1 MPVPE
6 PKQDGAQDEAG
17 TYSVD
22 SVPVAGSDGDLQ
34 DEVAGAPVP
43 AIELRGV
50 WKVFGRNATFAATHM
65 AEGDDPDDVQSATGT
80 TAAVIDAS
88 LEVQRGEIFVIM
100 GLSGSGKS
108 TLVRTINRLFEPTL
122 GQVLIEG
129 QDITNL
135 GPKQLREVR
144 SEQLSMV
151 FQHFALMPHR
161 TVLENAAYGLQT
173 RNVPKDER
181 LDLARDALELVG
193 LGQSGDSMPNE
204 LSGGMRQRVGLARA
218 LATEAPI
225 LLMDEA
231 FSALDPLIKR
241 EMQDQL
247 IELQENLQR
256 TIVFIT
262 HDLNEAMR
270 LGDHIAMLRQ
280 GRIVQ
285 IGTSE
290 EILTDPADDYVA
302 EFVQDV
308 DRSRVITAEK
318 VMVEPVARISS
329 REGAAAALARMKE
342 LQVASLF
349 VTGPD
354 RKLVGAVH
362 SDQVSRALRDKQ
374 HALTATLDERVVTVS
389 PDTPLVELFAPCS
402 TSPMPL
408 AVVNGEGRLLGVVPR
423 VSVMGALSGVEPDPA
438 VETTLPSPGAP
449 ESAVTF
455 EEVPTDA

>member
-6 PKQDGAQDEAG
+6 PLQDSPDPEP
-17 TYSVD
+17 TED
-22 SVPVAGSDGDLQ
+22 SSDGERPTDS
-34 DEVAGAPVP
+34 AP

-50 WKVFGRNATFAATHM
+50 WKVFGRQAADAAARM
-65 AEGDDPDDVQSATGT
+65 AGGEDLELVQAATGT
-80 TAAVIDAS
+80 TAAVVDAS

-122 GQVLIEG
+122 GQIIVEG
-129 QDITNL
+129 TDITKI
-135 GPKQLREVR
+135 GPKQLRKIR
-144 SEQLSMV
+144 SEKISMV

-161 TVLENAAYGLQT
+161 SVLENGAYGLQV

-181 LDLARDALELVG
+181 LQRAREALELVG
-193 LGQSGDSMPNE
+193 LGQWVDSYPNE

-218 LATEAPI
+218 LATDAPI

-247 IELQENLQR
+247 IELQEDLHR

-270 LGDHIAMLRQ
+270 LGDRIAVLRQ

-290 EILTDPADDYVA
+290 EILTEPADEYVSK
-302 EFVQDV
+302 FVQDV
-308 DRSRVITAEK
+308 DRSRVITAES

-329 REGAAAALARMKE
+329 REGAAAALARMRE

-349 VTGPD
+349 VTGPN
-354 RKLVGAVH
+354 RTLMGAVH
-362 SDQVSRALRDKQ
+362 SDQVSRALREK
-374 HALTATLDERVVTVS
+374 HHTLTATLDERVVTVS

-408 AVVNGEGRLLGVVPR
+408 AVVDGHGKLLGVVPR
-423 VSVMGALSGVEPDPA
+423 VSVLGALSGVEPDPA
-438 VETTLPSPGAP
+438 LETTLPSPGAP

-455 EEVPTDA
+455 EEVPSDA